1 MNMNDM
7 LPTLVSIPSP
17 FALELVTKLLPFSVK
32 KNFPPRR
39 TLTLSSEGVHFCY
52 LIAKGSFELHR
63 QNDDLVVGYGNA
75 PVILG
80 LGNITQMYIGSYIR
94 TLTNCEI
101 GIITT
106 HEALE
111 LIDSEN
117 LWRPL
122 SEHLLII
129 AAKLFTISQQL
140 SAPTSYEIIR
150 TQILELMSEDPAT
163 KESITVENYIRSKTN
178 LSRSAVMK
186 ILASLKTG
194 GYVEL
199 DRGKLIKINSLPKK
213 Y

>member
-1 MNMNDM
+1 MNVTDT
-7 LPTLVSIPSP
+7 LPTLLSIPSP
-17 FALELVTKLLPFSVK
+17 FARELVTQLLPFSIVK
-32 KNFPPRR
+32 TYPPRR
-39 TLTLSSEGVHFCY
+39 TVIISSEDVHFCL
-52 LIAKGSFELHR
+52 LISKGRFELHR
-63 QNDDLVVGYGNA
+63 QNDDIIVGFSKA
-75 PVILG
+75 PGIFG
-80 LGNITQMYIGSYIR
+80 LGNFNKMYLGSYLR
-94 TLTNCEI
+94 TLTNCEV
-101 GIITT
+101 GIIPT

-111 LIDSEN
+111 LIDKLN
-117 LWRPL
+117 LWKTL

-129 AAKLFTISQQL
+129 TGKLFTVSQQI